1 MMSKKVKVI
10 KIPDVE
16 RETKKGIVCLYHSR
30 ELGGIF
36 VPEEARKEILKGA
49 KFCIFKD

>member
-1 MMSKKVKVI
+1 MKNKKVKVI
-10 KIPDVE
+10 KSSEVE
-16 RETKKGIVCLYHSR
+16 RETKKGKVCLYYSH

-36 VPEEARKEILKGA
+36 VPEEARKEILKGT